1 MSRKINFYS
10 MGTNTKT
17 EKEIGPSISLLHSV
31 DGEERERANRSVSGF
46 RRSRRKRYD
55 DLEEGKE
62 REREEEGGRG
72 EIGDCDK
79 KWEG

>member
-1 MSRKINFYS
+1 

-31 DGEERERANRSVSGF
+31 DREERERANRSVSGF

-55 DLEEGKE
+55 DLE
-62 REREEEGGRG
+62 GGNKVAKDKIVG
-72 EIGDCDK
+72 EDLRLRHRYA
-79 KWEG
+79 

>member
-1 MSRKINFYS
+1 

-55 DLEEGKE
+55 DLEGGKE
-62 REREEEGGRG
+62 RERKREGEAKSEIVTRSGKG
-72 EIGDCDK
+72 EICSLIRRN
-79 KWEG
+79 